1 MLGREVRELVPFKG
15 LINNLDQLGVLLV
28 IPLLVILVVN
38 VEHPLAVALKL
49 NECLIDLTILLRFI
63 ATLLKQEV
71 FDGRL

>member
-1 MLGREVRELVPFKG
+1 MLGHKVWELVHFKG
-15 LINNLDQLGVLLV
+15 LINHLNQLRVLLV

-38 VEHPLAVALKL
+38 VEHPLAVVLKL
-49 NECLIDLTILLRFI
+49 NEGLIDLPILLRFI